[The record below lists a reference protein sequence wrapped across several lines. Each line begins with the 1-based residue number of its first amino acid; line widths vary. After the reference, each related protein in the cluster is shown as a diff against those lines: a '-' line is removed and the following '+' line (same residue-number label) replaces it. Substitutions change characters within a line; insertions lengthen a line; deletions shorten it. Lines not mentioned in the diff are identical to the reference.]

1 MDLTDNKALLAKIRS
16 RIPEFDAECCDG
28 GWVWT
33 FRCAE
38 QQTDSSDT
46 FIDCFIDF
54 AGENVDDMDEMLD
67 EMQGLND
74 DQDDNEVSES

>member
-1 MDLTDNKALLAKIRS
+1 MDLINNKALLAKIRS

-33 FRCAE
+33 FRSKE

-46 FIDCFIDF
+46 LVHCFIDF
-54 AGENVDDMDEMLD
+54 AGQNVDILD
-67 EMQGLND
+67 EIQGLNKD
-74 DQDDNEVSES
+74 DEVFHPGLR

>member
-1 MDLTDNKALLAKIRS
+1 MDSTNNKALLAKIRS
-16 RIPEFDAECCDG
+16 SIPDFDAECCDG

-38 QQTDSSDT
+38 QQTNSSDT
-46 FIDCFIDF
+46 LIHCFIDF
-54 AGENVDDMDEMLD
+54 VGEIVDDMD

-74 DQDDNEVSES
+74 DQYDDEVFHPGLQ